1 MKFPPAEQRKTYPAD
16 CTVCLGPIVPKRVAL
31 TYPGKEMPTRV
42 RVVDGVPAGVC
53 EQCGEKYLL
62 HEVVV
67 ALEQLLTTPPTR
79 EQAIPVWQ
87 YTGAS

>member
-1 MKFPPAEQRKTYPAD
+1 MKFPPAEQRKTYPPD

-31 TYPGKEMPTRV
+31 TYPGKETPTRV

-62 HEVVV
+62 HEVAVE
-67 ALEQLLTTPPTR
+67 LEHLLTTPPTR
-79 EQAIPVWQ
+79 EETVPVWE
-87 YTGAS
+87 YAGAA